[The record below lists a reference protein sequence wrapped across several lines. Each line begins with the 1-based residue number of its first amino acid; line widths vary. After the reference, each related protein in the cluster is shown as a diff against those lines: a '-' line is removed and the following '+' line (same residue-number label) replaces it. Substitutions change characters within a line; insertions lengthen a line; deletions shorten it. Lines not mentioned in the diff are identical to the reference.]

1 MPKVSAAHRDARRQQ
16 IIEAAVACFAREG
29 FHRTSMQ
36 DIIKQSRLSAGA
48 IYRYFA
54 GKDAI
59 VEAIAE
65 ERHAHES
72 ALLAQAIAHDDLAA
86 GFRQLAHAY
95 FDWLRDPRERRRR
108 RVTVQIWAEAL
119 RSTRVAAIVQRG
131 LAQRAPATK
140 ALKAA
145 QRHGQLPTGLD
156 ADALSRFMLAVIQGF
171 VLQQAWEPSVDIDRF
186 LGVVDTVIEALFA
199 PATARRASARRR
211 R

>member
-1 MPKVSAAHRDARRQQ
+1 VPKVSDAHREARRQQ

-36 DIIKQSRLSAGA
+36 DIITQSRLSAGA

-72 ALLAQAIAHDDLAA
+72 TLLARAIAQDDLAA

-119 RSTRVAAIVQRG
+119 RNKHVAGIMHRG
-131 LAQRAPATK
+131 VAQRIPATK
-140 ALKAA
+140 ALRAA
-145 QRHGQLPTGLD
+145 QRRGRLSTSLD
-156 ADALSRFMLAVIQGF
+156 PDALSRFMLAVIQGF

-186 LGVVDTVIEALFA
+186 LGVVDAVIDALFA
-199 PATARRASARRR
+199 T
-211 R
+211 